1 MNTNAA
7 GKILIVD
14 DNEVNRYSTARILR
28 SAGYESVDAASGQ
41 EGLSLCLQRPELVL
55 LDVNL
60 PDIDGFQVC
69 KQLRSDPRTADIPI
83 VHTSATFV
91 SDDDRIQG
99 LDVGADGYL
108 TRPFE
113 PRVLIATI
121 RACLRARR
129 AESERAKFAK
139 LVEQSR
145 DLIAIYDAQWVPTYM
160 NQAGLNIVGIDAV
173 EYATIPLIKRL
184 LGVGDL
190 SWLEE
195 EFLPKVL
202 REGHGECEVRISN
215 QRTGKELWMNCRM
228 GVQKNEHERVVGYFA
243 VCREVS
249 EQKALE
255 EKLRTVVDDLSASN
269 RKLNEFLATLAH
281 ELRNPMSPIR
291 MGLELIRIADDDV
304 SAIQQAR
311 TMMERQA
318 LQMIRLID
326 DLLDLSRITQG
337 KLTLRQAQ
345 LDIADVISM
354 AVDAIRPAANE
365 ARHELEVSLPDDPIV
380 LVGDPNRLA
389 QVFANILNNAV
400 KYTRPEGRISIAAK
414 RDFDRV
420 AISIRDNGLGI
431 PTAMQQSIFEMFTQ
445 IDRSIEEG
453 YTGLGI
459 GLTLVKRLVEMHHG
473 TISVHSA
480 GQDQGSEFIVRLPCK
495 TDVADVAV
503 EHLESNTPHS
513 RHRVLVVDDNRDSAA
528 LLGLVLKVL
537 GNEIELAHDGLEAV
551 ATAQLYRPTII
562 LMDLGMPKM
571 NGYDAA
577 REIRRHDWGKKMI
590 LVALTGWGQDEDK
603 KRTHHAGFDF
613 HLTKP
618 AEPAAIQQIL
628 DSVRMTDVT

>member
-1 MNTNAA
+1 MNTTTT
-7 GKILIVD
+7 GQILIID
-14 DNEVNRYSTARILR
+14 DNDVNRYGTARILR
-28 SAGYESVDAASGQ
+28 SAGYESIEAASGQ
-41 EGLSLCLQRPELVL
+41 EGVVKSLQRPELVL

-69 KQLRSDPRTADIPI
+69 KMLRSDPRTADIPI

-129 AESERAKFAK
+129 AESDREKFVKLIER
-139 LVEQSR
+139 SR
-145 DLIAIYDAQWVPTYM
+145 DLIAIYDAHGVPTYM
-160 NQAGLNIVGIDAV
+160 NHAGMNIVGIHSLEA
-173 EYATIPLIKRL
+173 ASLTQIKQL
-184 LGVGDL
+184 LDTGDL
-190 SWLEE
+190 VWLQEV
-195 EFLPKVL
+195 FLPNVL
-202 REGHGECEVRISN
+202 KEGHGECEVRICSPSSTE
-215 QRTGKELWMNCRM
+215 RLWLNCRL
-228 GVQKNEHERVVGYFA
+228 GIQRSELGELTSYFA
-243 VCREVS
+243 VCREVT
-249 EQKALE
+249 EQKRLE
-255 EKLRTVVDDLSASN
+255 EKLRAAVDDLSASN

-291 MGLELIRIADDDV
+291 MGLELIRIAADDV
-304 SAIQQAR
+304 AAIQKAR

-337 KLTLRQAQ
+337 KLTLRLAQ
-345 LDIADVISM
+345 FDLADVIGI
-354 AVDAIRPAANE
+354 AVDAIQPAVDDAK
-365 ARHELEVSLPDDPIV
+365 HQLEVSLTDEPI
-380 LVGDPNRLA
+380 LLTGDPNRLA

-400 KYTRPEGRISIAAK
+400 KYTRPHGTITISAQLEEGQ
-414 RDFDRV
+414 V
-420 AISIRDNGLGI
+420 AISIKDNGLGI
-431 PTAMQQSIFEMFTQ
+431 PAGMQHSIFEMFTQ
-445 IDRSIEEG
+445 INRSIEHG

-473 TISVHSA
+473 TITVHSA
-480 GQDQGSEFIVRLPCK
+480 GPEQGSEFVVRLPLSTEAK
-495 TDVADVAV
+495 DVAV
-503 EHLESNTPHS
+503 AGIDLNVPHL

-551 ATAQLYRPTII
+551 AAAQQYRPSIV

-571 NGYDAA
+571 DGYDAA
-577 REIRRHDWGKKMI
+577 REIRKHDWGKKMV

-603 KRTHHAGFDF
+603 LRTQHAGFDF

-628 DSVRMTDVT
+628 DSVRTL